1 MKIYTKTGDS
11 GETGLYGGQRV
22 RKDHPRIEACGTVDE
37 LNGLLGMVRTEPL
50 PSFIADLLA
59 DVQHQLFALG
69 AYLATPDSASNQAS
83 DFHKEVSQ
91 LEVSQLAVS
100 QLERGIDHLEAG
112 LTPLRQFILPAG
124 SRAVATLHVA
134 RAVCRRAERRVVAID
149 TAADVGGPVQYLN
162 RLGDLL
168 FVVARSVTADAGQ
181 SDVPWRGLE

>member
-22 RKDHPRIEACGTVDE
+22 RKDHARIEACGTVDE
-37 LNGLLGMVRTEPL
+37 LNGLLGMVRTERL
-50 PSFIADLLA
+50 PGFVADLLA
-59 DVQHQLFALG
+59 DIQHQLFGLG
-69 AYLATPDSASNQAS
+69 AHLATPDSASNQAS

-91 LEVSQLAVS
+91 LEKA
-100 QLERGIDHLEAG
+100 IDHLEAG

-124 SRAVATLHVA
+124 SRAVATIHVA

-149 TAADVGGPVQYLN
+149 AAADMGGPVQYLN

-181 SDVPWRGLE
+181 SDVPWRGLD